1 MHRVVLVDDEVLI
14 REAISENIGWEA
26 LNCELVG
33 CFQNGREVIEYIR
46 EHPVDIVITDICMPH
61 VDGLE
66 LSRIIHEDFKGVKI
80 LIFSGYD
87 NFEYAKQAMK
97 YDVEDY
103 LLKPVTS
110 YELTGILQKLG
121 ERIDQ
126 QKMQSQRY
134 SQIVTSYQKNK
145 LLLKSQALLKLVQ
158 SGRDDK
164 RMREEIEQYHIW
176 LDRNYYRV
184 VVLCVHKNDAYV
196 GEKSLMNFVIFN
208 VTEEIISKHEYG
220 QVFQGEGGLALVLM
234 AANVQAAMEVK
245 LKSVLTEVCDS
256 LRWAAQL
263 SMSVGVGM
271 VVEGI
276 ASLPRSY
283 EDALTGLEYAYT
295 REAEIIIRQDIV
307 GSKIEKQDYLQM
319 REALSLAVKNNDGEA
334 ISRIFDELEQ
344 LMREAYLRKA
354 RVHIIIQGIMNDVK
368 DMLDKACLKDSITY
382 QENSMV
388 LEAAMEK
395 DTLKGALGVLKRY
408 LIEAGNAMD
417 EQRAGKGRRRA
428 VLALDYMEKHYM
440 DPKLGVAMLCEYLK
454 MSASRFSAMFKENT
468 GLTFMEALIQLRM
481 GKAQELIEHTHMK
494 NYEIAERVGFSDPH
508 YFGISFKKAT
518 GMTPTEF
525 AREKRKTN

>member
-1 MHRVVLVDDEVLI
+1 MVDDEVLI
-14 REAISENIGWEA
+14 REAISENIAWSE

-33 CFQNGREVIEYIR
+33 CFQNGREAIAYIR

-61 VDGLE
+61 MDGLE
-66 LSRIIHEDFKGVKI
+66 LSRMIHGDFKGIKI

-97 YDVEDY
+97 YNVEDY

-110 YELTGILQKLG
+110 IELTEILQKLG

-126 QKMQSQRY
+126 QKMQSQRHT
-134 SQIVTSYQKNK
+134 QIVTSYQKNK

-164 RMREEIEQYHIW
+164 QMREEIEQYHIW
-176 LDRNYYRV
+176 PDCNYYRI
-184 VVLCVHKNDAYV
+184 VVLCAQKNDAYM

-208 VTEEIISKHEYG
+208 VTEEIIAKHECG
-220 QVFQGEGGLALVLM
+220 QVFQGEGGLAFILM
-234 AANVQAAMEVK
+234 AANMHAAMEVK
-245 LKSVLTEVCDS
+245 LKPVLTEICDS

-263 SMSVGVGM
+263 SMSVSVGM
-271 VVEGI
+271 VVEEI
-276 ASLPRSY
+276 AGLPRSY
-283 EDALTGLEYAYT
+283 EDALKGLDYAYA
-295 REAEIIIRQDIV
+295 REAEIIIRQDIA
-307 GSKIEKQDYLQM
+307 GGKLEEQDCLQM
-319 REALSLAVKNNDGEA
+319 QEALSLAVKNNDGKA
-334 ISRIFDELEQ
+334 VSRIFGEMEQ

-354 RVHIIIQGIMNDVK
+354 RVHIIIQSIMNDMK
-368 DMLDKACLKDSITY
+368 DMLNKACLKDSITY
-382 QENSMV
+382 RENNMV

-417 EQRAGKGRRRA
+417 EQRAGKGRQRA

-440 DPKLGVAMLCEYLK
+440 DPELGVAMICEYLK

-468 GLTFMEALIQLRM
+468 GLTFMEALIRLRM
-481 GKAQELIEHTHMK
+481 GKAQELIEHTQMK